1 MLGELPEALEINGR
15 EYEINSDFRVA
26 LSIMEALNDAD
37 MTDADKAAVILINLF
52 CEEPEPEDYEEAL
65 KQASWFLDGGIE
77 YKDMLDSPDDK
88 KQKPQP
94 VIDWVQDARFIFS
107 AVNKVAGCEVRALS
121 NLHWWSFLSFL
132 SEIGE
137 GMLSTIINIRQKKN
151 AGKKLD
157 KTELEFYKK
166 NKDIVDIQPKLTEE
180 EKRELEQQTDHLKE
194 MLGL

>member
-1 MLGELPEALEINGR
+1 MLGELPESLTVNGR

-26 LSIMEALNDAD
+26 LSIMEALNDIELS
-37 MTDADKAAVILINLF
+37 DADKAAVILLNLF
-52 CEEPEPEDYEEAL
+52 CDEVEPEDYEEAL
-65 KQASWFLDGGIE
+65 KQASWFLDGGME
-77 YKDMLDSPDDK
+77 YKDALNSTADKRQKLPVLD
-88 KQKPQP
+88 
-94 VIDWVQDARFIFS
+94 WTQDARFIFS

-137 GMLSTIINIRQKKN
+137 GMLSTIISIRQKKN

-166 NKDIVDIQPKLTEE
+166 NKDIVDIKPKLTEE
-180 EKRELEQQTDHLKE
+180 QKKQMEEENDMLKK